1 MKKIILC
8 GLLFLLTGCASV
20 NNVVD
25 AYLMTKF
32 DPNEYKLIT
41 TVRFNAQ
48 KFKLQCDNAVAS
60 KSNATKIA
68 DDSLLYVLYNQYIP
82 RNKELNLASQNLLGM
97 ANGLSDQYNKGPVSP
112 AFCKVK
118 FQNIETLAEKI
129 QSAVAGR
136 PR

>member
-1 MKKIILC
+1 MKKILALLVV
-8 GLLFLLTGCASV
+8 GLLSGCASL
-20 NNVVD
+20 NDVVD

-48 KFKLQCDNAVAS
+48 KFKTQCDNAVAS
-60 KSNATKIA
+60 KANANKVA
-68 DDSLLYVLYNQYIP
+68 DDALLYVLYNQYIP
-82 RNKELNLASQNLLGM
+82 RNKELNLASQNLLGI
-97 ANGLSDQYNKGPVSP
+97 ANGLRDQYDRGTVSP

-118 FQNIETLAEKI
+118 FQNIETFAEKI